1 MARPLSFDPD
11 QALDRAMH
19 LFWRDGFAQ
28 VSIQAITDALGIN
41 RPSLYATFGDKEALF
56 LKALQLYRQ
65 RYPGRALDAL
75 NAAPAGRAQLVALF
89 EAVRDA
95 YTEPNTP
102 PGCMMMCASME
113 WSKEGA
119 VLDFL
124 RRFREEFLDAVR
136 RAVAEAQAKGEIA
149 PDKDPEA
156 LSQYVLFTIK
166 AVAME
171 ARATKDRAHVARM
184 IDQALGSL

>member
-1 MARPLSFDPD
+1 MARPLSFDPE

-28 VSIQAITDALGIN
+28 VSIQAITEALGIN

-56 LKALQLYRQ
+56 LKALQAYRA

-75 NAAPAGRAQLVALF
+75 KSARPGRAALVALF

-95 YTEPNTP
+95 YTEPSSP

-113 WSKEGA
+113 WSKQGA

-124 RRFREEFLDAVR
+124 QSFRNEFISGVR
-136 RAVAEAQAKGEIA
+136 RAVDDAQRLGEIA
-149 PDKDPEA
+149 PGKDPEA
-156 LSQYVLFTIK
+156 LTEYLIFTIR

-171 ARATKDRAHVARM
+171 ARATKDRPHVARM

>member
-1 MARPLSFDPD
+1 MARPLSFDPE
-11 QALDRAMH
+11 QALDRAML
-19 LFWRDGFAQ
+19 LFWRDGFAH

-56 LKALQLYRQ
+56 LKALQAYRA

-75 NAAPAGRAQLVALF
+75 KTAPPGRAALIALF

-95 YTEPNTP
+95 YTEPSSP

-113 WSKEGA
+113 WSKEGP

-124 RRFREEFLDAVR
+124 QAFRNEFIAGVRQAVDDAQRR
-136 RAVAEAQAKGEIA
+136 GEIA
-149 PDKDPEA
+149 PGKDPDA
-156 LSQYVLFTIK
+156 LTQYLIFTLR

-171 ARATKDRAHVARM
+171 ARATKDRPHVARM

>member
-1 MARPLSFDPD
+1 MARPLSFDPE
-11 QALDRAMH
+11 QALDRAIL

-56 LKALQLYRQ
+56 LKALLAYRA

-75 NAAPAGRAQLVALF
+75 RTARPGRAQLVALF

-95 YTEPNTP
+95 YTEPGLP
-102 PGCMMMCASME
+102 PGCMMMCATME
-113 WSKEGA
+113 WSKEGP
-119 VLDFL
+119 VLDLLQSFRNEFIAGL
-124 RRFREEFLDAVR
+124 RQAVDA
-136 RAVAEAQAKGEIA
+136 AQRLGEIA

-156 LSQYVLFTIK
+156 LTQYLIFTIR

-171 ARATKDRAHVARM
+171 ARATKDRPHVARM

>member
-1 MARPLSFDPD
+1 MARPLSFDPE

-56 LKALQLYRQ
+56 LKALQAYRA
-65 RYPGRALDAL
+65 RYPGRALDAMKS
-75 NAAPAGRAQLVALF
+75 ARPGRAALVALF

-95 YTEPNTP
+95 YTEPGSP

-124 RRFREEFLDAVR
+124 RTFRGEFVAAVR
-136 RAVAEAQAKGEIA
+136 QAVDDAQRLGEIA

-156 LSQYVLFTIK
+156 LTEYLIFTIR

-171 ARATKDRAHVARM
+171 ARATKDRPHVARM

>member
-1 MARPLSFDPD
+1 MARPLSFDPE

-56 LKALQLYRQ
+56 LKTLQAYRA
-65 RYPGRALDAL
+65 RYPGRALDAMKS
-75 NAAPAGRAQLVALF
+75 ARPGRAALVALF
-89 EAVRDA
+89 EAIRDA
-95 YTEPNTP
+95 YTEPGSP

-124 RRFREEFLDAVR
+124 QSFRDEFIAAVR
-136 RAVAEAQAKGEIA
+136 RAVDDAQRQDEIA
-149 PDKDPEA
+149 ADKDPEA
-156 LSQYVLFTIK
+156 LTEYLIFTLR

-171 ARATKDRAHVARM
+171 ARATKDRPHVARM

>member
-1 MARPLSFDPD
+1 MARPLSFDPE

-56 LKALQLYRQ
+56 LKALQAYRA

-75 NAAPAGRAQLVALF
+75 KNARPGRAALVALF

-95 YTEPNTP
+95 YTEPSSP

-124 RRFREEFLDAVR
+124 QSFRNEFIAGVRKAVDDAQR
-136 RAVAEAQAKGEIA
+136 MGEIA
-149 PDKDPEA
+149 PGKDPEA
-156 LSQYVLFTIK
+156 LTQYLIFTIR

-171 ARATKDRAHVARM
+171 ARATKDRPHVARM

>member
-1 MARPLSFDPD
+1 MARPLSFDPE

-28 VSIQAITDALGIN
+28 VSIQSITEALGIN

-56 LKALQLYRQ
+56 LKALQAYRS
-65 RYPGRALDAL
+65 RYPGRALDAMR
-75 NAAPAGRAQLVALF
+75 AAPPGRAALVALF

-95 YTEPNTP
+95 YTEQGSP

-124 RRFREEFLDAVR
+124 QSFREEFLGRVRQAVR
-136 RAVAEAQAKGEIA
+136 DAQRLGEIA

-156 LSQYVLFTIK
+156 LSQYLLFTIK

>member
-1 MARPLSFDPD
+1 MARPLSFNPD

-124 RRFREEFLDAVR
+124 RHFREEFLDAVR
-136 RAVAEAQAKGEIA
+136 RAVVEAQARGEIA
-149 PDKDPEA
+149 AGKDPEA
-156 LSQYVLFTIK
+156 LSEYLVFTIK

>member
-156 LSQYVLFTIK
+156 LSQYLLFTIK